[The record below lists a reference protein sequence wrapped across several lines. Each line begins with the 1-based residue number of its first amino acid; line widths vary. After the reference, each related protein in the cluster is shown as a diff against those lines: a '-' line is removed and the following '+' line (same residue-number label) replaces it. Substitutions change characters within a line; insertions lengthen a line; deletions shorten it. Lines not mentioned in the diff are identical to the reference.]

1 MAGTSTKKSSSSSG
15 SKKTAAESTTPA
27 KATKNV
33 SSETVSDT
41 DMEDD
46 SEEEE
51 QDLEQTK
58 AVYKFKAPI
67 GFDPLSKDKSLKTN
81 PFTAANLKGKEI
93 WLISAPAE
101 APLTKLAKIVA
112 QDVAEGNPVMQTKGG
127 RSYLLKNE
135 EEGEKVVMVPGADG
149 FYRQSGQPVTR
160 TFRLVETLPTPKVI
174 KPEDVPAS
182 KPVRLQ
188 PEGLR
193 MRYKPFGATGGD
205 LEYQAADPDAMD
217 LDEPV
222 PRPDEDRK
230 KKRHKSS
237 EDKEKKDKDKKKKKR
252 KSTGGDE

>member
-1 MAGTSTKKSSSSSG
+1 MAGTSTKKSST
-15 SKKTAAESTTPA
+15 SKKTAAPPTPA
-27 KATKNV
+27 KSAPAKNV

-46 SEEEE
+46 SEEEDE
-51 QDLEQTK
+51 EETEV
-58 AVYKFKAPI
+58 VYKYKAPI
-67 GFDPLSKDKSLKTN
+67 GFDPLSKDKSLKTS

-93 WLISAPAE
+93 WLISAPAG
-101 APLTKLAKIVA
+101 APLTKLAKISA
-112 QDVAEGNPVMQTKGG
+112 QDVAEGNPVLETKGG
-127 RSYLLKNE
+127 RSYLLKSE
-135 EEGEKVVMVPGADG
+135 EEGAEVVMVPGADG
-149 FYRQSGQPVTR
+149 FYRQIGQPVKR

-205 LEYQAADPDAMD
+205 LEYEAADPDAMD

-222 PRPDEDRK
+222 PRPDEDQK

-237 EDKEKKDKDKKKKKR
+237 GDKEKKEKDKKKKKR